1 MTPLSVLS
9 LIPASI
15 EQVKTFSDYIIE
27 ECNEG
32 NQDPLDIYM
41 KCIAME
47 KTAESI
53 KKAIQKKATDEAEK
67 YGKGEHEKNS
77 FKFKTGEVGVKYLF
91 EESNDPI
98 LKKYSIDFDN
108 SKSRLDERKNFLKN
122 IKEAIRI
129 VDEET
134 GDSMVINPIP
144 KTSTTSVIVSMK

>member
-1 MTPLSVLS
+1 MTPLSILALMPES
-9 LIPASI
+9 LN
-15 EQVKTFSDYIIE
+15 QVATFAEYVIE

-32 NQDPLDIYM
+32 NQDSLDIYM

-47 KTAESI
+47 KTAEAI

-91 EESNDPI
+91 EQSNDPI
-98 LKKYSIDFDN
+98 LQKYSIDFDN
-108 SKSRLDERKNFLKN
+108 SKSRLDERKNFLKT

-134 GDSMVINPIP
+134 GDSIVISPIP
-144 KTSTTSVIVSMK
+144 KTSTTSVIVTMK